1 MKRWHWSWS
10 QFFTIILVLVILL
23 FSVKAVQEILNRRS
37 INQELTGLDQQILDL
52 QVKQQNLES
61 LITYLQSS
69 EFIEKEAR
77 TRLNLRKEGER
88 IIIIPSGATTTA
100 QLNENQ
106 ISTSTPEQLSNIQ
119 KWWQYIFPQ

>member
-1 MKRWHWSWS
+1 MRRLNWGWS
-10 QFFTIILVLVILL
+10 QFFTIIIILVILL
-23 FSVKAVQEILNRRS
+23 FSFKAVQEILNRRA
-37 INQELTGLDQQILDL
+37 INQELKGLDKQILDL

-88 IIIIPSGATTTA
+88 IIIIPVESSTQPQLIENQVTTT
-100 QLNENQ
+100 
-106 ISTSTPEQLSNIQ
+106 TPENLSNIQ
-119 KWWQYIFPQ
+119 KWWYYVFPR